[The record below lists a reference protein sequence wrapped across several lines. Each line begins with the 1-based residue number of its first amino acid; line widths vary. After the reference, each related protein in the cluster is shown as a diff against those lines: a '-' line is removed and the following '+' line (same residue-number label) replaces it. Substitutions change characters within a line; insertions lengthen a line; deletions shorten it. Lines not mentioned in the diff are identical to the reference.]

1 MRRAH
6 GCRGDLTTPP
16 ARAIRPPGTCE
27 DLDNGP
33 VAQIRENREV
43 DGVGVQL
50 TNLDKVLYPA
60 TGTTKAEVIDYFQAI
75 APFALPHLR
84 DRPLTRKR
92 WPNGVDKT
100 AFFEK
105 RLPSHAP
112 AWIRRGSQFHSD
124 GESRYPVIENA
135 AGMVWL
141 GQQAALELHVPQWAF
156 VPDDADPDRPEVPG
170 PPNRLVLDLDPGPD
184 VTLDECAAL
193 ALRIRELLAAMD
205 MEGYPVTSGSKG
217 LHIYAPLPGAISAHG
232 ARTVAHAIASQLEAE
247 SPELVTASMAKDQRG
262 GRIFV
267 DWSQNSASK
276 TTVAPYSL
284 RGRERPWVAAPRT
297 WDELARPGLRQLE
310 FEEVLARAQS
320 DGDLLAGLDGAAAR
334 PGGAEAP
341 SAPPPAPVDLGEYRA
356 KRDARKTPEPFGGAP
371 SQGDPIFVIQEHH
384 ARRLH
389 YDFRL
394 EHDGVLA
401 SWAVPKNLPDDPEV
415 NHLAVRTEDHP
426 MDYAAFEGSIP
437 KGEYGGGDVTIW
449 DHGTYELEKWRSN
462 EVIVTL
468 HGNRLQGKRYALIR
482 TGEKNWLAHLT
493 KDKAVP
499 AKPVA
504 GLAPDPMLPSESPI
518 DGLRGADWAFEGKW
532 DGYRMIATVRG
543 GTVSLRTRSGRT
555 VTAEFPE
562 FESLAADLDG
572 MDVVLDGEAVVL
584 DGNGVPS
591 FHLMAGGDTRSGA
604 VQLYLFDVLS
614 LNGVDLTKR
623 PWTLRRQVLEG
634 LAPLLESDTAVS
646 VPPLV
651 DAATG
656 AEAAAL
662 SAERGWEGILAKR
675 RDSPY
680 LPGQRVRA
688 WLKHKNWRDLQVAI
702 GGWKPGKGARANR
715 IGSVLVGLP
724 AETGLVYLGSV
735 GSGFSDRDLAAL
747 AEELEPLR
755 MRRSPFTA
763 PIDDPEA
770 RDAVWVLPKVI
781 GDVRYSSLRRGGHL
795 RQPSWR
801 GFRRDLLPGDLP
813 SADEAPW
820 EDPD

>member
-1 MRRAH
+1 M
-6 GCRGDLTTPP
+6 
-16 ARAIRPPGTCE
+16 
-27 DLDNGP
+27 
-33 VAQIRENREV
+33 RENREV
-43 DGVGVQL
+43 DGIAVQL
-50 TNLDKVLYPA
+50 TNLDKVIYPA
-60 TGTTKAEVIDYFQAI
+60 TGTTKAEIIDYYQAI
-75 APFALPHLR
+75 APFALHHLR

-105 RLPSHAP
+105 RLPGHAP
-112 AWIRRGSQFHSD
+112 VWIRRGSQHHSD
-124 GESRYPVIENA
+124 GESLYPVIDNA

-141 GQQAALELHVPQWAF
+141 GQQAALELHVPQWTF
-156 VPDDADPDRPEVPG
+156 VSDGAAPGPEPLDAPPPGAQLLVPEVPG
-170 PPNRLVLDLDPGPD
+170 PPDRLVLDLDPGPA
-184 VTLDECAAL
+184 VTLDDCAAL
-193 ALRIRELLAAMD
+193 ALRIRDLLAAMGMD
-205 MEGYPVTSGSKG
+205 AYPVTSGSKG
-217 LHIYAPLPGAISAHG
+217 LHVYAPLPPGGISSQG
-232 ARTVAHAIASQLEAE
+232 ARKVAHAIAAQLESE

-276 TTVAPYSL
+276 TTVSPYSL
-284 RGRERPWVAAPRT
+284 RGRDHPWVAAPRT

-310 FEEVLARAQS
+310 FGEVLARALS
-320 DGDLLAGLDGAAAR
+320 DGDLLAGLDRADDSGPAR
-334 PGGAEAP
+334 PGPAGSGVAPAAP
-341 SAPPPAPVDLGEYRA
+341 STPPAEPVDLGAYRA

-401 SWAVPKNLPDDPEV
+401 SWAVPKNLPDDPEI

-449 DHGTYELEKWRSN
+449 DHGTYELEKWRSG

-468 HGNRLQGKRYALIR
+468 YGNRLRGKRYALIR

-493 KDKAVP
+493 KDKTASAQAP
-499 AKPVA
+499 ATTS
-504 GLAPDPMLPSESPI
+504 APDPMLPTESPI
-518 DGLRGADWAFEGKW
+518 DRLSGADWAFEGKW
-532 DGYRMIATVRG
+532 DGYRIIATVRG
-543 GTVSLRTRSGRT
+543 GTVALRTRSGRV
-555 VTAEFPE
+555 VTGEFPE
-562 FESLAADLDG
+562 FESLAHDLDG

-584 DGNGVPS
+584 DANGVPS
-591 FHLMAGGDTRSGA
+591 FHLMAGGDTRAGA
-604 VQLYLFDVLS
+604 VQLFLFDVLA
-614 LNGVDLTKR
+614 LNGVDLTTR
-623 PWTLRRQVLEG
+623 PWTVRRQVLEG
-634 LAPLLESDTAVS
+634 LAPLLEADTS
-646 VPPLV
+646 VTLPGLV
-651 DAATG
+651 DAADG
-656 AEAAAL
+656 AQAAAL
-662 SAERGWEGILAKR
+662 SAELGWEGIIAKR

-702 GGWKPGKGARANR
+702 GGWKPGKGSRANG

-747 AEELEPLR
+747 QEELEPLR

-763 PIDDPEA
+763 PLDDPDA

-795 RQPSWR
+795 RQPTWR

-813 SADEAPW
+813 TAGEAPW
-820 EDPD
+820 ESPEE

>member
-1 MRRAH
+1 MTIVTGEESFSEGAS
-6 GCRGDLTTPP
+6 GTFLP
-16 ARAIRPPGTCE
+16 AAGAGP
-27 DLDNGP
+27 DNGP

-124 GESRYPVIENA
+124 GESQYPVIENA

-156 VPDDADPDRPEVPG
+156 VPDGADPDRPEVPG

-184 VTLDECAAL
+184 VTLDDCAAL

-217 LHIYAPLPGAISAHG
+217 LHVYAPLPGGISANG

-247 SPELVTASMAKDQRG
+247 SPELVTASMAKVQRG
-262 GRIFV
+262 GRVFV

-284 RGRERPWVAAPRT
+284 RGRDHPWVAAPRT

-310 FEEVLARAQS
+310 FGEVLARALA

-334 PGGAEAP
+334 PDGAEAP
-341 SAPPPAPVDLGEYRA
+341 SVPPPEPVDLGEYRA

-401 SWAVPKNLPDDPEV
+401 SWAVPKNLPDDPGI

-437 KGEYGGGDVTIW
+437 RGEYGGGDVTIW

-482 TGEKNWLAHLT
+482 TGDKNWLAHLT
-493 KDKAVP
+493 KDKSAP
-499 AKPVA
+499 AKPAA
-504 GLAPDPMLPSESPI
+504 GLAPDPMLPTESAI
-518 DGLRGADWAFEGKW
+518 DGLSAADWAFEGKW

-555 VTAEFPE
+555 VTGEFPE

-584 DGNGVPS
+584 DPNGVPS
-591 FHLMAGGDTRSGA
+591 FHLMAGGETRSGA

-623 PWTLRRQVLEG
+623 PWTVRRQVLEG
-634 LAPLLESDTAVS
+634 LAPLLEHDTAVS

-662 SAERGWEGILAKR
+662 SAAHGWEGIIAKR

-702 GGWKPGKGARANR
+702 GGWKPGKGSRGGG

-820 EDPD
+820 EGPEE

>member
-1 MRRAH
+1 MTIVTGVSCESEGSGFLA
-6 GCRGDLTTPP
+6 RG
-16 ARAIRPPGTCE
+16 A
-27 DLDNGP
+27 DNGP
-33 VAQIRENREV
+33 VAQTRENRDV
-43 DGVGVQL
+43 DGTVVQL

-75 APFALPHLR
+75 APYALPHLR

-92 WPNGVDKT
+92 WPNGVERT

-105 RLPSHAP
+105 RLPGHAP
-112 AWIRRGSQFHSD
+112 AWIRRAAQHHSD
-124 GESRYPVIENA
+124 GESLYPVIDSI

-141 GQQAALELHVPQWAF
+141 GQQAALELHVPQWTF
-156 VPDDADPDRPEVPG
+156 QPDGPGGPEAPG
-170 PPNRLVLDLDPGPD
+170 PPNRLVLDLDPGPG
-184 VTLDECAAL
+184 VTLDDCAAL

-205 MEGYPVTSGSKG
+205 MPGYPVTSGSKG
-217 LHIYAPLPGAISAHG
+217 LHVYAPLPGGISAPG
-232 ARTVAHAIASQLEAE
+232 ARTLARAIATQLETE
-247 SPELVTASMAKDQRG
+247 SPELVTASMAKDRRG

-276 TTVAPYSL
+276 TTVSPYSL

-297 WDELARPGLRQLE
+297 WEELARPGLRQLE
-310 FEEVLARAQS
+310 FGAVLARARS
-320 DGDLLAGLDGAAAR
+320 DGDLLAGLDDGAVPLASPPGAADA
-334 PGGAEAP
+334 AP
-341 SAPPPAPVDLGEYRA
+341 AAPVDLGEYRA
-356 KRDARKTPEPFGGAP
+356 KRDARRTPEPFGGAP
-371 SQGDPIFVIQEHH
+371 SNGDPIFVIQEHH

-401 SWAVPKNLPDDPEV
+401 SWAVPKNLPDDPEI

-449 DHGTYELEKWRSN
+449 DHGTYELEKWRSG

-468 HGNRLQGKRYALIR
+468 HGNRLQGRRYALIR

-493 KDKAVP
+493 KDKSAPGRP
-499 AKPVA
+499 AA
-504 GLAPDPMLPSESPI
+504 AAAPDPMLPTESPI
-518 DGLRGADWAFEGKW
+518 DALSGDGWAFEGKW
-532 DGYRMIATVRG
+532 DGYRIIATVRG
-543 GTVSLRTRSGRT
+543 GAVSLRTRSGRV
-555 VTAEFPE
+555 VTGEFPE
-562 FESLAADLDG
+562 FESLAVDLDG

-584 DGNGVPS
+584 DDRGVPS
-591 FHLMAGGDTRSGA
+591 FHLMAGGDTRAGA

-614 LNGVDLTKR
+614 LNGVDLTRR
-623 PWTLRRQVLEG
+623 PWTVRREVLEG
-634 LAPLLESDTAVS
+634 LAPLLEADTAVS

-656 AEAAAL
+656 AEAAAI
-662 SAERGWEGILAKR
+662 SAERGWEGIIAKR
-675 RDSPY
+675 RDAPY

-702 GGWKPGKGARANR
+702 GGFKPGKGSRGGG

-735 GSGFSDRDLAAL
+735 GSGFSERDLAAL
-747 AEELEPLR
+747 AAELEPLR

-763 PIDDPEA
+763 PIDDPDA
-770 RDAVWVLPKVI
+770 RDAVWVLPKVV

-795 RQPSWR
+795 RQPTWR

-820 EDPD
+820 EGPGD